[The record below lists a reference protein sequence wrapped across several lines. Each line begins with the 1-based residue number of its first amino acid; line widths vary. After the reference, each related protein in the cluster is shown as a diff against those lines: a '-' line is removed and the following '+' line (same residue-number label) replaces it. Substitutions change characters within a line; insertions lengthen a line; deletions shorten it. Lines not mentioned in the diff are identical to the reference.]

1 MDRPQIIALFIIVI
15 MIISSVAAIVL
26 AF

>member
-1 MDRPQIIALFIIVI
+1 MKRPQIIALFIILI
-15 MIISSVAAIVL
+15 MVISSVAAIVL